1 MSNGSVLTQV
11 LKLTK
16 NSDNIGEEIDFRGR
30 SSSDNNEDNSK
41 NKLVLS
47 KKSISNI
54 SIPSALELESQTEED
69 LWATWNVLLHNW
81 DTVYSKRKSRTHLEA
96 LVRRGI
102 PPLMRP
108 VVWKNLVQTDTKL
121 LTQSYPSLINS
132 ETPFDKQIIRDS
144 TRTFPTHEMFMSPES
159 QGVESLRNLMHAYAV
174 YDKEVGYCQGLGFVA
189 GLLLMTMPEEEAFCV
204 LIQILQENRI
214 RDMYKP
220 SMSLLSICNY
230 QLDKLIEESH
240 PHVYYHLKHQGF
252 SCSLY
257 ASTWFL
263 TLFSTMIPLHT
274 IFRIMDVYLIEGLTI
289 IFQVALALIDM
300 AQTDLI
306 DLEMEGLQHFLTGE
320 LGEKYGTDADVLIK
334 RATSIELD
342 KRKLKRWEKEYIR
355 KKERE
360 LQDRKEII
368 HFKNEN
374 KSLAERVMILEKENT
389 SFSNQLIDKQLLRAK
404 EAEETLKL
412 KSELSKLRKQTTSKG
427 SSPNRVREE
436 IDIENDSLQD
446 LIHSLA
452 TLKVHLAEKA
462 NKIEQFTLELRNTR
476 NENTKLRSA
485 LLEAH
490 QELHKFRKN
499 VSLSTSH
506 IGSQLSLDS
515 YEEDLYHTYSGNDSK
530 IDNIERELNEYKK
543 CDHLNVPH
551 LYPEVVSNA
560 SSRSSLQA
568 IDNELDEYNENTSLQ
583 SSRMNNLTISHTKKH
598 SRSLEAIK

>member
-1 MSNGSVLTQV
+1 
-11 LKLTK
+11 
-16 NSDNIGEEIDFRGR
+16 
-30 SSSDNNEDNSK
+30 
-41 NKLVLS
+41 
-47 KKSISNI
+47 
-54 SIPSALELESQTEED
+54 
-69 LWATWNVLLHNW
+69 
-81 DTVYSKRKSRTHLEA
+81 
-96 LVRRGI
+96 
-102 PPLMRP
+102 
-108 VVWKNLVQTDTKL
+108 
-121 LTQSYPSLINS
+121 
-132 ETPFDKQIIRDS
+132 
-144 TRTFPTHEMFMSPES
+144 
-159 QGVESLRNLMHAYAV
+159 
-174 YDKEVGYCQGLGFVA
+174 
-189 GLLLMTMPEEEAFCV
+189 
-204 LIQILQENRI
+204 
-214 RDMYKP
+214 MYKP

-230 QLDKLIEESH
+230 QLDKMIEESH

-274 IFRIMDVYLIEGLTI
+274 VFRIMDVYLIEGLTI

-300 AQTDLI
+300 AQSDLL
-306 DLEMEGLQHFLTGE
+306 DLEMEGIQHFLTSE
-320 LGEKYGTDADVLIK
+320 LGQRYGTDADVLIK
-334 RATSIELD
+334 RATNVEID

-389 SFSNQLIDKQLLRAK
+389 SFSTQLVDKQLLRAR
-404 EAEETLKL
+404 EAEEIIKL
-412 KSELSKLRKQTTSKG
+412 KSEVAKLRKQSTSKG
-427 SSPNRVREE
+427 SSPSKVGKE

-490 QELHKFRKN
+490 QELHKYRKN
-499 VSLSTSH
+499 VSMSTSH
-506 IGSQLSLDS
+506 VGSQLSLDS
-515 YEEDLYHTYSGNDSK
+515 YEDDIYPSYSGNDSK
-530 IDNIERELNEYKK
+530 IENIERELNEYKK
-543 CDHLNVPH
+543 RDHLNVPH
-551 LYPEVVSNA
+551 LYPDVVSNT

-568 IDNELDEYNENTSLQ
+568 IDNELDECNENPSVQ
-583 SSRMNNLTISHTKKH
+583 SSRLNNLNISHSRKH
-598 SRSLEAIK
+598 SRSLEEFNIN